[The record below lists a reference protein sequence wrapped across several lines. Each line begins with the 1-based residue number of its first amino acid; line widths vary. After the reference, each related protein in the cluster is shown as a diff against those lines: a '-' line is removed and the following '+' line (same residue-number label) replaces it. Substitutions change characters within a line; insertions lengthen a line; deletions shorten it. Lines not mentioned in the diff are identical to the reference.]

1 MKDKNGKPVVTGM
14 TVRFDIPAFGK
25 TPPLSG
31 VGVVAFV
38 PVGEGMGLFARLEGR
53 NPPLSVWVRAEE
65 MEVVE

>member
-31 VGVVAFV
+31 VGVVEFV
-38 PVGEGMGLFARLEGR
+38 PFGEGLNLFARLEEG
-53 NPPLSVWVRAEE
+53 NPPLSVWARAEE